1 MNNIEEKVLEINLQL
16 LTLHKYLKYAKDME
30 VKASILNDILTLE
43 AKRDIWLT
51 FLS

>member
-1 MNNIEEKVLEINLQL
+1 MSNIEEKVLEINLRI
-16 LTLHKYLKYAKDME
+16 LTLHKYLKYAKDLE
-30 VKASILNDILTLE
+30 VKASIVNDILALE